1 MHQIIRYSV
10 TAAALVSIAPVCAA
24 ITYRS
29 VDTIAAIGHGGSFS
43 DGFIRGN
50 ASDSNLVA
58 LGVPA
63 AFANPNGSLSTTFT
77 SFANPLFNLATYSTL
92 TSTWDNFIVSG
103 SSVSVNDFTL
113 SGTNINTNGFNP
125 TVVTNVATRPHSITA
140 NLDGTLQAQFTANFA
155 TPGNLNTEIDF
166 SALGAFILNTPD
178 YDTARAE
185 QFVPALGQ
193 TGADYLNLVRD
204 NFLPENWTQAGIWL
218 FSDTYTASNIR
229 GSLASD
235 LIGASFIGYNVWYST
250 DSFLFGEPLPD
261 ANNDGLYSIEEVDA
275 LVSSGLFPEVAG
287 LNLAGQG
294 FAQIY
299 DVSVIEGDG
308 TLQTFTFNYD
318 ESLLAP
324 GEEDLLSIVH
334 FVNGAWET
342 PQPQV
347 LDTIA
352 NSITVTVDNFSPFA
366 LVAVPLPPALYGFA
380 SAAMLLGSRLRKRKL
395 ANEAREI

>member
-1 MHQIIRYSV
+1 MR
-10 TAAALVSIAPVCAA
+10 TA
-24 ITYRS
+24 
-29 VDTIAAIGHGGSFS
+29 
-43 DGFIRGN
+43 
-50 ASDSNLVA
+50 
-58 LGVPA
+58 
-63 AFANPNGSLSTTFT
+63 
-77 SFANPLFNLATYSTL
+77 
-92 TSTWDNFIVSG
+92 TWDNFMVSG

-140 NLDGTLQAQFTANFA
+140 NLDGTLQAHFTANFA

-166 SALGAFILNTPD
+166 DALGAFILNTPD

-218 FSDTYTASNIR
+218 FSDTYTASNTR
-229 GSLASD
+229 GSLASN
-235 LIGASFIGYNVWYST
+235 LIGGSFIGYNVWYST
-250 DSFLFGEPLPD
+250 DAFLFGEPLPD

-366 LVAVPLPPALYGFA
+366 LVAVPLPPAIFGFA